1 MLAPML
7 KGMVQIAR
15 LAERDGA
22 IIFIVIIII
31 IRRLIGS
38 DARMTQSGSSVIVDF
53 I

>member
-1 MLAPML
+1 M
-7 KGMVQIAR
+7 GQIAR
-15 LAERDGA
+15 LAEKYGA

-38 DARMTQSGSSVIVDF
+38 DARMTQCGSSVIVAF